1 MRKSTWVLLG
11 VLALAVAE
19 IWLLVWVGDTIGLL
33 WLLAILAGVALIGTW
48 LWRREGARVWL
59 QLREAGDDPQQV
71 GRRLSDAALVTVG
84 GFLLMLPGFI
94 TDVVGLF
101 FLLPFTRPLARRGL
115 AALLS
120 GMTRR
125 VRDQA
130 DLMDARLR
138 PDSVVPGRVEDAPEP
153 PRRPNDEDVVIKGE
167 IEP

>member
-84 GFLLMLPGFI
+84 GLMLMLPGFI